1 MVFRL
6 ERIVCHLNI
15 EGKDIEYSIIGKG
28 IPILIFH
35 GGHSNC
41 YEELGYEALVQ
52 QGFSLITPSR
62 PGYGSTCKAIGESLL
77 TTSKYYARL
86 LDHLN
91 IEKTHIIAV
100 SAGGPTGICFAS
112 NFPERT
118 LTLTLQSAVTKSWL
132 TKKDKEYKVARL
144 LFHPSFEK
152 VTWKLIAYMNN
163 CFPAY
168 IFKCFIPSF
177 SKLPSDYVMVKIKKE
192 DIEEIRKMNNRYRSK
207 SGFFIDIAQANELS
221 PTQLQSIS
229 CPTLIMHSKN
239 DGAVPI
245 NHAYFA
251 HNQVENSELCLL
263 ESWGHLIWIGD
274 KATEVNERLVEF
286 LQSRLIFN

>member
-1 MVFRL
+1 M
-6 ERIVCHLNI
+6 
-15 EGKDIEYSIIGKG
+15 
-28 IPILIFH
+28 
-35 GGHSNC
+35 
-41 YEELGYEALVQ
+41 LG
-52 QGFSLITPSR
+52 
-62 PGYGSTCKAIGESLL
+62 
-77 TTSKYYARL
+77 
-86 LDHLN
+86 HLN

-112 NFPERT
+112 NFPEGT

-132 TKKDKEYKVARL
+132 TKEDKEYEVARL
-144 LFHPSFEK
+144 LFDPSFEK

-177 SKLPSDYVMVKIKKE
+177 SKLPSDYVMTKIKKE

-221 PTQLQSIS
+221 PPQLQSIS

-239 DGAVPI
+239 DGALPI

-263 ESWGHLIWIGD
+263 ESWGDLIWIGD

-286 LQSRLIFN
+286 LQSRLNFN